1 VTNEAVYP
9 LLAEP
14 DLSEHTGFILAE
26 EAALKEHL
34 TGITVPGTPFS
45 NPLKAKV
52 PVKVWYRYPEGERQI
67 SYPFICIDF
76 LSAEPA
82 FDLFTS
88 DYIEKAEGLYR
99 PSISPTIPSPSAGWN
114 RANWSIRNFL
124 PFRLMFQVAHYARSN
139 LHDRY
144 LTSIFMTDIL
154 PVRPF
159 WIKCQAD
166 DVWKR
171 TENLGMASAN
181 AVETT
186 ESGTKRIFRRY
197 YTISML
203 TEIPQDRFTEESEVY
218 KVLRT
223 LIPVVAMEEFD
234 TYRKTFLDNQPD
246 PLNDFTAEERAAGGE
261 YFTIV
266 HEGEEMTTAEDPPA
280 VYGTGAYGEGPYGG
294 TP

>member
-1 VTNEAVYP
+1 MTNAVNESVYP

-34 TGITVPGTPFS
+34 SGINVPGTPFS
-45 NPLKAKV
+45 DPLRPRV

-82 FDLFTS
+82 FDLFHS
-88 DYIEKAEGLYR
+88 DYVQDVEGLYR
-99 PSISPTIPSPSAGWN
+99 PSISPTIPDPPAGWD

-144 LTSIFMTDIL
+144 LTSIFMTDVL

-159 WIKCQAD
+159 HIVCQAD
-166 DVWKR
+166 NTWRRV
-171 TENLGMASAN
+171 ENMGMASAN

-203 TEIPQDRFTEESEVY
+203 AEIPQDYFTEASQAY

-223 LIPVVAMEEFD
+223 LIPVVALEQFD
-234 TYRKTFLDNQPD
+234 SYRRQFLDGQPD
-246 PLNDFTAEERAAGGE
+246 PLNDFSQEERDQGGE
-261 YFTIV
+261 LFTIV
-266 HEGEEMTTAEDPPA
+266 HEGEEMPTA
-280 VYGTGAYGEGPYGG
+280 T
-294 TP
+294 